1 MIAVIGAT
9 GNTGRAT
16 VRELQALGE
25 DPLCVI
31 RDPEKA
37 KTVLAPGSR
46 TAVAEITDRS
56 ALEQALRG
64 VKSVFVVTGHNPQ
77 TGPQQINIL
86 EAAKAAGVEFFAKV
100 SGGRALVSPDST
112 SVVGRGHY
120 EIEEAIRSSG
130 LDWCILS
137 PGLFMQN
144 TFAQIESIRND
155 GKIIQPFANDLPLA
169 FIDVRDTGA
178 VGARIA
184 ADPSAHIGKIH
195 AFTGA
200 LTTYPDFAQDFADVL
215 GKDVTYIGVPVEKA
229 MEAMS
234 QRGMPEWLVEHMGTI
249 GRIGAEGAFSTAN
262 TQIIE
267 DIVGRAPITTR
278 QFVEDHQHMFR

>member
-1 MIAVIGAT
+1 MLAVIGAT

-16 VRELQALGE
+16 VKELQALGE
-25 DPLCVI
+25 DPLCIV
-31 RDPEKA
+31 RNPDKA
-37 KTVLAPGSR
+37 TEILGKDTK
-46 TAVAEITDRS
+46 TAVAEITDRP
-56 ALEQALRG
+56 ALEKALSG
-64 VKSVFVVTGHNPQ
+64 VSAVFVVTGHNPQ
-77 TGPQQINIL
+77 SGEQQINIL

-120 EIEEAIRSSG
+120 LIEEAIKSSG

-144 TFAQIESIRND
+144 TFTQIESIKAD

-169 FIDVRDTGA
+169 FLDVRDTGA
-178 VGARIA
+178 LGARILR
-184 ADPSAHIGKIH
+184 DPSAHVGQTY

-200 LTTYPDFAQDFADVL
+200 LTNYPAFAQDFSDVL
-215 GKDVTYIGVPVEKA
+215 GTPITYIGVPVEKA
-229 MEAMS
+229 MEVMS
-234 QRGMPEWLVEHMGTI
+234 QRGMPDWLVEHMGTI
-249 GRIGAEGAFSTAN
+249 GRIGEQGAFSTAN
-262 TQIIE
+262 SQPIE

-278 QFVEDHQHMFR
+278 QFVEDYKAMFS